1 VYKYDNN
8 GTLKTKK
15 IFDKRFF
22 GRMEMF
28 VSNTKKKKIIYF
40 EIQ

>member
-1 VYKYDNN
+1 MYRYDNN

-22 GRMEMF
+22 GKMEMT
-28 VSNTKKKKIIYF
+28 VNNAKKKKIIYF